1 MTIIKLLQIVSLV
14 FLIYLAYVISM
25 NIDITPTKTQYLI
38 TSQKLEVDSIQDMR
52 ILKQKT
58 KDYIDIIHRIHNIHS
73 KKSHTNFWILVGL
86 IFIQVF
92 LILYSPIKIRQ
103 NQNIK

>member
-1 MTIIKLLQIVSLV
+1 MTIIKLLQIVSLI
-14 FLIYLAYVISM
+14 FLIYLTYDTSM
-25 NIDITPTKTQYLI
+25 NIDIASTKNRHLI
-38 TSQKLEVDSIQDMR
+38 YSQKLEVDSIQEMG

-73 KKSHTNFWILVGL
+73 IKSKTNFWILVGL

-92 LILYSPIKIRQ
+92 LILYSPIKVGR